1 MPLTTYQQFYAQYD
15 TAIRAGADEATMAG
29 IRKVA
34 ELFPYVIIPVI
45 IVCGILLALGQ
56 MDRGVFFKYGG
67 RFCIVI
73 YLVISQAFVPIVRD
87 NIVDG
92 IPDEIATA
100 INGNGSRITAV
111 EQFDRLD
118 QASGYFTARVLG
130 QATGISQ
137 IGNKIAAWGARGFQ
151 KIWLEATFVIWMGV
165 RMLTHIAVAVLAFVL
180 VFALAQSTAPW
191 VMEQLGKIIG
201 LLTWQLAMSILLKVM
216 LSGTEVFLRDIL
228 ARGAAMS
235 IEQQVDVCFDIAG
248 WFFAC
253 FVLVLMVPT
262 ILGVGAGAGTSSL
275 VASGA
280 MVNAGRMFVNAANKL
295 GRAAHNLRGRR

>member
-15 TAIRAGADEATMAG
+15 VAIRSGADEATAAG
-29 IRKVA
+29 LRWVA
-34 ELFPYVIIPVI
+34 GVFPAIIIPVI
-45 IVCGILLALGQ
+45 IVAGLLLAWGLLDKGRIFQ
-56 MDRGVFFKYGG
+56 YGG
-67 RFCIVI
+67 RAAIVI

-87 NIVDG
+87 NIIDG
-92 IPDEIATA
+92 VPNEIASA

-137 IGNKIAAWGARGFQ
+137 IGNKIAAWAARGFQ
-151 KIWLEATFVIWMGV
+151 KFFLEATFVIWMGV
-165 RMLTHIAVAVLAFVL
+165 RMLTHIAVALLAFSL
-180 VFALAQSTAPW
+180 VFLLMQSTSQW

-201 LLTWQLAMSILLKVM
+201 LLSWQIAMSILLKVM
-216 LSGTEVFLRDIL
+216 LTGTEVFLRETL
-228 ARGAAMS
+228 VRGQGMS

-253 FVLVLMVPT
+253 FVLVLMVPS
-262 ILGVGAGAGTSSL
+262 IIGVGAGAATSSL
-275 VASGA
+275 IASGA
-280 MVNAGRMFVNAANKL
+280 MVNAGRMFVNAANKM
-295 GRAAHNLRGRR
+295 GRAAHAMRRRR